1 MSSESIAP
9 QLTRAMDHA
18 SLGLPLDRKTRLRFV
33 KRLIYKL
40 SWVFLH
46 HQVEVNHALVEAA
59 ESTANDLTEKLDLGQ
74 RQMFLEVGDHVA
86 QLRTEIADL
95 HTELT
100 QVASRINRVDL
111 LDRRLSACSEQLEE
125 TISGLAGLRETRA
138 EASVLIDRFRR
149 ALPEPIETS
158 ALQAGP
164 SAWDDLYLS
173 FEGVFRGSSETIK
186 ERLSVY
192 LGDVGALEF
201 GERKLLDVGCGR
213 GDWLQLLEESGIPAY
228 GIDLDDRSITQ
239 ALERKLDVSHGDAI
253 AHLAGL
259 PARSL
264 AAVTAFHV
272 VEHIGVDN
280 IITLLDSAFRCLMR
294 GGLLILETPNPEN
307 LFVGTSDFYLDPT
320 HRQPIPPP
328 LLSFLVGARGFS
340 DPSIRRLSRHPQRE
354 TVPRRTLDD
363 LDPALATMIE
373 LVQQRVMAGEDYAIV
388 AHRA

>member
-1 MSSESIAP
+1 MSSDSIAP
-9 QLTRAMDHA
+9 QLTRASDHA
-18 SLGLPLDRKTRLRFV
+18 NLGLPLDRKTRLRFV
-33 KRLIYKL
+33 KRVIYKL

-59 ESTANDLTEKLDLGQ
+59 QATADDLTEKLDLGQ

-100 QVASRINRVDL
+100 RVASRINGMDL
-111 LDRRLSACSEQLEE
+111 LERRLRQYSEQLEE
-125 TISGLAGLRETRA
+125 TTNGLAGLRETRA
-138 EASVLIDRFRR
+138 EANALIERFRR
-149 ALPEPIETS
+149 ALPEPIDVS
-158 ALQAGP
+158 VLQAAP

-173 FEGVFRGSSETIK
+173 FEGVFRGSTETIK

-201 GERKLLDVGCGR
+201 GDRKLLDIGCGR

-228 GIDLDDRSITQ
+228 GIDLDERSVAQ
-239 ALERKLDVSHGDAI
+239 ALERKLDVTHGDAI

-280 IITLLDSAFRCLMR
+280 IITLLDSAFRCLMP

-340 DPSIRRLSRHPQRE
+340 DPTIRRLNRVPDRELVGRH
-354 TVPRRTLDD
+354 TLDD
-363 LDPALATMIE
+363 LDPALASVIE
-373 LVQQRVMAGEDYAIV
+373 LVQQRVMAGEDYAVV